1 MRTFSGGTALRRG
14 ATLLAALVAVT
25 ALLAGCAGS
34 TGTPAAT
41 GSGHAQRTPVRIATL
56 KGPTGVGMVHLMQA
70 QGEGTSANDY
80 TFTVTDAPDDVVAK
94 VASGDV
100 DIAAVPTNLAAALYA
115 KTSGAVQML
124 AVNTLGVMYI
134 VTDGTPVT
142 SMADLKGLTI
152 YASGQGSNPEYVLR
166 FLLQKNGLDPD
177 TDVRIVWKSEHDEVA
192 TLVASGAAGV
202 ALLPEPFVTAVTV
215 KDPKLSVALDLTKE
229 WARVVTDGSQ
239 LMMGGVIVRKDFA
252 REHPDAVTS
261 FLAEYSASI
270 DEAKSDAGTTSAL
283 CAQYGIIP
291 SAAVARQALPRLN
304 LTFLTGAELK
314 AGLEGYFRVLYDA
327 NPKAVGGSLPDAGFY
342 YTT

>member
-1 MRTFSGGTALRRG
+1 MGTVALRG
-14 ATLLAALVAVT
+14 PALLFAALFT
-25 ALLAGCAGS
+25 AACVLAGC
-34 TGTPAAT
+34 TPTPGARSA
-41 GSGHAQRTPVRIATL
+41 SPAQRTSVRIATL
-56 KGPTGVGMVHLMQA
+56 KGPTGVGMVHLMQSEDA
-70 QGEGTSANDY
+70 GTTTNDY
-80 TFTVTDAPDDVVAK
+80 TFAITDAPDDVVAK

-100 DIAAVPTNLAAALYA
+100 DIAAVPTNLAATLYA

-192 TLVASGAAGV
+192 TLVASGAASV

>member
-1 MRTFSGGTALRRG
+1 MGTVALRG
-14 ATLLAALVAVT
+14 PALLFAALFT
-25 ALLAGCAGS
+25 AACVLAGC
-34 TGTPAAT
+34 TPTPGARSA
-41 GSGHAQRTPVRIATL
+41 SPAQRTSVRIATL
-56 KGPTGVGMVHLMQA
+56 KGPTGVGMVHLMQSEDA
-70 QGEGTSANDY
+70 GTTTNDY
-80 TFTVTDAPDDVVAK
+80 TFAITDAPDDVVAK

-100 DIAAVPTNLAAALYA
+100 DIAAVPTNLAATLYA